1 MEIPIYIDG
10 LPVGTVTMEKCGAV
24 TCLSGDM
31 EDVGRVVRLYLFG
44 EREIYLGVPVPEEGR
59 LRLRKRITPSEMRRF
74 PRFPEYA
81 AEEPLPK
88 KENSGDTGKK
98 LHVLWHGGKPY
109 FF

>member
-1 MEIPIYIDG
+1 MELPIYIDG
-10 LPVGTVTMEKCGAV
+10 VPVGTVTMEKRGAV
-24 TCLSGDM
+24 TCLFGDM

-59 LRLRKRITPSEMRRF
+59 LRLRKRITPNELRRF

-81 AEEPLPK
+81 AEEPLPR
-88 KENSGDTGKK
+88 KEPSEDAGKK
-98 LHVLWHGGKPY
+98 RHVLWHGGKPH

>member
-10 LPVGTVTMEKCGAV
+10 VPAGTVTMEKQGAV
-24 TCLSGDM
+24 TWLFGDM

-44 EREIYLGVPVPEEGR
+44 ERESYLGVPVPEEGR
-59 LRLRKRITPSEMRRF
+59 LRLRKRITPGELQRF

-81 AEEPLPK
+81 AEEPLPR
-88 KENSGDTGKK
+88 EEPGEETGKK
-98 LHVLWHGGKPY
+98 RHVLWHGGRPH